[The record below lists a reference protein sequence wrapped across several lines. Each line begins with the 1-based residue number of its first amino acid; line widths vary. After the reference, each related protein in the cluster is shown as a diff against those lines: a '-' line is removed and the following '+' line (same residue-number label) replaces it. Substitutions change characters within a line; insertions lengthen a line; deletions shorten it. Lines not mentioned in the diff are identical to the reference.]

1 MDRTRGG
8 WDKANGS
15 FSGGRNNAFYQT
27 DSKWHGDGKSG
38 SSASTWYVGFNA
50 GRNQP
55 IYGASNTVTPATVAL
70 HLIIGY

>member
-8 WDKANGS
+8 WDNANGS
-15 FSGGRNNAFYQT
+15 FSGGRKNAFYQT

-38 SSASTWYVGFNA
+38 SSASTWYVGFSA